1 VGAVKTPP
9 VRVSKPER
17 SRVLEDAWV
26 TVSTLKKIN
35 RLYFHPY
42 LVAFQKQRRDGDKSH
57 RFHCLEAERFEPSN
71 PFLND

>member
-1 VGAVKTPP
+1 
-9 VRVSKPER
+9 
-17 SRVLEDAWV
+17 
-26 TVSTLKKIN
+26 LKKIN

-71 PFLND
+71 LFLNN